1 MVYSTYLVNLSRFFI
16 IRDRSNYLIS
26 LESSDHGLQKYLFS
40 FFKFCFIVEKIKF
53 FAHYVAKLGGTMKKE
68 VVFHTMIQFYGK
80 SIAYSESA

>member
-1 MVYSTYLVNLSRFFI
+1 MLI
-16 IRDRSNYLIS
+16 IFETRDRSNYLIPLKS
-26 LESSDHGLQKYLFS
+26 PDHGLQKHLFS
-40 FFKFCFIVEKIKF
+40 FIVEKIKF

>member
-40 FFKFCFIVEKIKF
+40 FSKFCFIVQKINF
-53 FAHYVAKLGGTMKKE
+53 FAHDVAESGRTMKNG
-68 VVFHTMIQFYGK
+68 VSFAQ
-80 SIAYSESA
+80 